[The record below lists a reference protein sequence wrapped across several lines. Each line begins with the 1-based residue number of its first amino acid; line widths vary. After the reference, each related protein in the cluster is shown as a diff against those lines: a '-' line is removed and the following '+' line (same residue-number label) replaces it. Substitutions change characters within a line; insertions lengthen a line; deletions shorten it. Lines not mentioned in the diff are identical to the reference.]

1 MVSPSLLPLSRHH
14 NHISHHHQTSIDA
27 TTNMVIPTTTMRHM
41 SFVSKMKKLMK
52 ELVTESVRK
61 TRQEKQQL
69 EEEEEKAA
77 ETLQNKKRSKKK
89 SLSLKKSTKLSKT
102 FKSTPPVNNEMDHDF
117 QDEDEETNIDVDD
130 ENENEN
136 EFMSTMNEKKRS
148 TSAAA
153 ISLLTRSPT
162 SSSTSSPPTS
172 SKHQKSTS
180 VTDNHDAEKSMMM
193 TNNDDMNVANV
204 EGANVE
210 NVENVDNDDTS
221 DEQHLF
227 NIINPSKYTN
237 VQHFMDLLSDEERK
251 QYMSGSGN
259 GGSGETLQN
268 HYSLSTKKVISP
280 RHSKFLR
287 ISVLGNPNVGKSSLL
302 NKVTHAKVSAVSPK
316 KQTTRE
322 QLTVVHNVRE
332 AQLVFTD
339 TPGVI
344 SPRYKKSDVNVSVM
358 TDPLMREAMSS
369 LDDTDVVLLMI
380 DVTKPLEEID
390 HLIKAIAH
398 HHATVQQQ
406 NATAA
411 ANANAKSSTTPVVQ
425 PKRFKCIAVL
435 NKKDLLEEDD
445 NVITDLE
452 YALLETKVFVD
463 VIPMSVHKNEGIDR
477 LKRVLFEMS
486 YEHPWKYNVVLP
498 QLTLKQRLSEI
509 VREKLYQR
517 INKEIPYNVELFV
530 ARVELTRPVPDGV
543 IVDID
548 LRCKTIGQRK
558 IVIGALPFIHK
569 HSLKDMYD
577 LFKTTKVHLSFEV
590 SVVPGKEGLSKLS
603 QDERKERLKLLS
615 AYSRESYHRT
625 RAQEKKQKQLE
636 GESPKAKRSQR
647 RADIW
652 TSH

>member
-1 MVSPSLLPLSRHH
+1 
-14 NHISHHHQTSIDA
+14 
-27 TTNMVIPTTTMRHM
+27 MVISTTTVRHM
-41 SFVSKMKKLMK
+41 SFVSKRKKLMK

-61 TRQEKQQL
+61 ARQEKQQQL
-69 EEEEEKAA
+69 EEEEEKTT
-77 ETLQNKKRSKKK
+77 EVLLQNKKRSKKK
-89 SLSLKKSTKLSKT
+89 SASSSSSSSSPSLKKSTKLSKT
-102 FKSTPPVNNEMDHDF
+102 TFKSTPPVNNNEMDDDF
-117 QDEDEETNIDVDD
+117 YDEDEETNIDVDD
-130 ENENEN
+130 TDES
-136 EFMSTMNEKKRS
+136 EFMSTVNEKKRS

-153 ISLLTRSPT
+153 ISLLTRSSPT
-162 SSSTSSPPTS
+162 SS
-172 SKHQKSTS
+172 SKHQKSTTS
-180 VTDNHDAEKSMMM
+180 VNDNHDAEKSMMR
-193 TNNDDMNVANV
+193 TNSDDMNVANV
-204 EGANVE
+204 ESANVE
-210 NVENVDNDDTS
+210 NVENVENVDDMS

-251 QYMSGSGN
+251 QYMSGSGGN
-259 GGSGETLQN
+259 GETLQN

-411 ANANAKSSTTPVVQ
+411 AANASPNAKSSTTPVVQ